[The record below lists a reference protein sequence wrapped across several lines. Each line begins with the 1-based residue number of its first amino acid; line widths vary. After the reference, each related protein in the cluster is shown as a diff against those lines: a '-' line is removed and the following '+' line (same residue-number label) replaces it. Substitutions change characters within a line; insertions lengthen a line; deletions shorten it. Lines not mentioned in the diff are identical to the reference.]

1 MPDCGPNCEHP
12 GCDRFLEIWNLVF
25 IQWDRDQAGHR
36 TPLARKGIDTGMG
49 LERITAVVNQQR
61 RGVFETDLFRPL
73 IEHWEKET
81 GRPYGT
87 QPEVDTSLRVMADHA
102 RGTAMLTADGVIPS
116 NEGRGY
122 VLRRLIRRAMVHARR
137 LGPNAH
143 LSSGVPIV
151 VRLLGDVYPE
161 ARKQVSQ
168 ITDVVRSEEERF
180 SIALRQGMERLQGLT
195 DRKALTS
202 EEVFYLHDTLGFP
215 VELSAEL
222 AQEQGIAVDMTA
234 VAALMQGQRERS
246 RVATGLFT
254 APLAGRE
261 IGRAHV

>member
-87 QPEVDTSLRVMADHA
+87 QAEVDTSLRVMADHA
-102 RGTAMLTADGVIPS
+102 RGTTMLMADGVIPS

-122 VLRRLIRRAMVHARR
+122 VLRRLIRR
-137 LGPNAH
+137 
-143 LSSGVPIV
+143 
-151 VRLLGDVYPE
+151 
-161 ARKQVSQ
+161 
-168 ITDVVRSEEERF
+168 
-180 SIALRQGMERLQGLT
+180 
-195 DRKALTS
+195 
-202 EEVFYLHDTLGFP
+202 
-215 VELSAEL
+215 
-222 AQEQGIAVDMTA
+222 
-234 VAALMQGQRERS
+234 
-246 RVATGLFT
+246 
-254 APLAGRE
+254 E
-261 IGRAHV
+261 IGRASCRERGEVLGGAGGVKRSL